1 MLHSAL
7 WPHSISHWDSVVEE
21 VLSLHGTWKGRSMG
35 IKTMRGVEKEKR
47 WERDSKRGGGDGSVQ
62 ALKMSIGFGD
72 MLGPGSEQPHR
83 QRMNT

>member
-21 VLSLHGTWKGRSMG
+21 DLSLHGTWKGRSMG

-47 WERDSKRGGGDGSVQ
+47 WERDRRSVLGLRKEEELGNGG
-62 ALKMSIGFGD
+62 AHL
-72 MLGPGSEQPHR
+72 
-83 QRMNT
+83 